1 MPDRG
6 LESSSN
12 RPHLRRPPE
21 DPAGAWLSAA
31 IATAIMVGVI
41 VLGGPLSQGSDE
53 AWGARHVVVL
63 NTPDLVGHPPR

>member
-1 MPDRG
+1 MSDRG
-6 LESSSN
+6 QESSSGP
-12 RPHLRRPPE
+12 PHRQPPD

-53 AWGARHVVVL
+53 AWDTRHVAVL